1 MKTALYRKYRPRRF
15 CDVIGQDAVRAALK
29 NQIASARFGHSYIFT
44 GIRGTGKTTLA
55 RILAKAVNCP
65 NTKDG
70 EPCGVCDI
78 CVGIDEGT
86 MLDITEIDA
95 ASNNSV
101 DSIRELREET
111 AFTPNVCAFRV
122 YIIDEVHMLSASAW
136 AALLKIMEEPPAHVI
151 FILATTEIHKVPAT
165 ILSRCQRYDLRRIP
179 KEKIAALLL
188 DIAKSEGISLTGDGA
203 LSIARLADGAMRDAL
218 SLLDTS
224 SSLGGEID
232 SRAVSRLAGVADK
245 SYLASLVD
253 DIARG
258 DIERLFGD
266 LRSLYESSIDPVRL
280 CYELLRR
287 FRDLLALA
295 LAGESALE
303 GGSSDEL
310 AVLSAQQKL
319 FTVPQLLGILDKL
332 TSTADKL
339 AFAPDRTLALEL
351 ALVNL
356 CGGGR
361 ANSAPS
367 AENRAHASAPTQ
379 PETTAA
385 SATGT
390 AAHKAS
396 PDAAITEAQP
406 RAAAAATDSAP
417 SRQAESASAPAASA
431 DAEPPDG
438 CGESFAPL
446 DDAPPWYEPEPQAS
460 QDTPALDDSFFTA
473 EPEPSPAPLDEADS
487 AADDGELED
496 EADSDDADDD
506 LFENIKRAAASKPAA
521 GEGPPPLETERAK
534 AEQSAPNGFVP
545 EGMQSFER
553 WGEVLAAMKQECPM
567 IYGFLDRS
575 RAYLDGARL
584 LIDGEDK
591 FRVIKNDRSKLSE
604 VERVVRETAGL
615 EIKASA
621 YEAPAAEQKSGAAA
635 ELDDLFERAELNN
648 ITIEE
653 ITS

>member
-29 NQIASARFGHSYIFT
+29 NQIASGRFGHSYIFT

-65 NTKDG
+65 NTKEG

-78 CVGIDEGT
+78 CLGIDEGT

-111 AFTPNVCAFRV
+111 AFTPNVCAYRV
-122 YIIDEVHMLSASAW
+122 FIIDEVHMLSASAW

-188 DIAKSEGISLTGDGA
+188 DIAKSEGISLTDDGA
-203 LSIARLADGAMRDAL
+203 AGIARLADGAVRDAL

-224 SSLGGEID
+224 ASLGGEID
-232 SRAVSRLAGVADK
+232 ALVVSQLAGVADK
-245 SYLASLVD
+245 SYLSSLAD
-253 DIARG
+253 DVARG
-258 DIERLFGD
+258 DISRLFSD

-287 FRDLLALA
+287 FRDLLALS

-310 AVLSAQQKL
+310 EVLKAQQKL
-319 FTVPQLLGILDKL
+319 FTVPQLLGILDEL
-332 TSTADKL
+332 TNTADRL
-339 AFAPDRTLALEL
+339 GFAPDRTLALEL
-351 ALVNL
+351 ALVKL

-361 ANSAPS
+361 ADNAPQ
-367 AENRAHASAPTQ
+367 T
-379 PETTAA
+379 ETRT
-385 SATGT
+385 
-390 AAHKAS
+390 KAS
-396 PDAAITEAQP
+396 SPAQP
-406 RAAAAATDSAP
+406 ATTVAPAARAAVSKASSDIAAVSQADSTP
-417 SRQAESASAPAASA
+417 PRQAESARTPIPAA
-431 DAEPPDG
+431 DTEPPDSG
-438 CGESFAPL
+438 DGLAMP
-446 DDAPPWYEPEPQAS
+446 DDAPPWDEPEAQSIQAK
-460 QDTPALDDSFFTA
+460 PPLDDSFFAA
-473 EPEPSPAPLDEADS
+473 EAEPSPAPLDETGG
-487 AADDGELED
+487 AADDEFED
-496 EADSDDADDD
+496 DDADDD
-506 LFENIKRAAASKPAA
+506 LFESVKRAASGFAA
-521 GEGPPPLETERAK
+521 GGQMPPEAEGAN
-534 AEQSAPNGFVP
+534 AGQSVPSDFVP
-545 EGMQSFER
+545 EGMRLFER
-553 WGEVLAAMKQECPM
+553 WGEVLAVMKCECGM
-567 IYGFLDRS
+567 IYGFIDRS

-591 FRVIKNDRSKLSE
+591 FRIIKDDRSRLSE
-604 VERVVRETAGL
+604 IERVVLETTGI
-615 EIKASA
+615 EVKASA
-621 YEAPAAEQKSGAAA
+621 YQAPAAEQKSGAAA
-635 ELDDLFERAELNN
+635 EIEDLFERAELNN

-653 ITS
+653 IISD